1 MKIITFAIPCYNSA
15 AYMEHCIESLLP
27 GGEDIEIII
36 VNDGSTDD
44 TARIAD
50 NYVQRYPNIIK
61 AIHQKNGGHGEA
73 VNTGLRNATGLYYKV
88 VDSDDWLD
96 VPSMQKALS
105 VLREMKDSG
114 TVLDMMVCNYV
125 YEHTEDNTSF
135 AINYRNVFPQNRVFE
150 WEDIGSFRPYQ
161 FLLMH
166 SVIYRT
172 DILRECNLE
181 LPKHTFYVDNLFVYK
196 PLPYVKT
203 IYYLD
208 VDLYRYFIGRSDQ
221 SVNEQVMLKRIDQ
234 QLRVN
239 KLMIDAYDL
248 TDNIPSKRLSR
259 YMAKYLS
266 MMMTISS
273 VFLQISATSEDLEK
287 KRELW
292 RYLKNK
298 NKAMYL
304 RLRYRPLGTF
314 TNLPGRAGRRLTVN
328 LYRLTRKVFKYN

>member
-1 MKIITFAIPCYNSA
+1 
-15 AYMEHCIESLLP
+15 
-27 GGEDIEIII
+27 
-36 VNDGSTDD
+36 
-44 TARIAD
+44 
-50 NYVQRYPNIIK
+50 
-61 AIHQKNGGHGEA
+61 
-73 VNTGLRNATGLYYKV
+73 
-88 VDSDDWLD
+88 
-96 VPSMQKALS
+96 MQKVLS

-135 AINYRNVFPQNRVFE
+135 VINYRNVFPQNRVFE

-172 DILRECNLE
+172 GILRECNLE